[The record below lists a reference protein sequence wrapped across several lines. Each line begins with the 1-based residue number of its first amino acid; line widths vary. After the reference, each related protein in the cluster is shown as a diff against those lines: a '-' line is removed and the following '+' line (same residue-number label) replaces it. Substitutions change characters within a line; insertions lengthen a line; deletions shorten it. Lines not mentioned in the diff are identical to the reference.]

1 LFVRTWPDALDRAI
15 EAQLDGVPG
24 RELARAALALSESYR
39 SAPAASGRVSGPAGG
54 PAGAPRGATAV
65 WSPAERLAY
74 LVVRAPATYAAV
86 CAALQELQ
94 ARGSGEPIA
103 SLLDLGAGPGVGLWA
118 AADLFDSL
126 RAATLIERDPDT
138 IALGERLARDAGLT
152 AGAALTWRRADLR
165 DLAAGRLDL
174 APHDLVLL
182 SYSIGELDD
191 VTMAAA
197 VDAAWR
203 AARAALV
210 IVEPGT
216 PRHAARLIAMRQRL
230 IDEGATIAAPCPHA
244 RACPLA
250 PPDWCHFGVRLAR
263 SSLHRRIKQGA
274 LPYEDEKFSYIVAV
288 RGAGHPASARVL
300 RRPDLRKG
308 FVQLSLCA
316 TDGLRQTTVT
326 RSARE
331 EYRAARDVSWGDAW
345 NAAKMIHPF
354 QPEEKAASS
363 SPEIDD

>member
-1 LFVRTWPDALDRAI
+1 VKTWPDALDRAI

-24 RELARAALALSESYR
+24 RDLARAALALSDAYR
-39 SAPAASGRVSGPAGG
+39 AAPAGG
-54 PAGAPRGATAV
+54 GPSSAPRHTASGGSGRGVSRESNGSMGDGPREHAGSRGATTS

-86 CAALQELQ
+86 RAALQELQ
-94 ARGSGEPIA
+94 ARGSGELIG

-126 RAATLIERDPDT
+126 RAATLIERDAET
-138 IALGERLARDAGLT
+138 ITLGERLASDAGL
-152 AGAALTWRRADLR
+152 AASTSLTWRRADLR
-165 DLAAGRLDL
+165 DLRDRDRLDL

-191 VTMAAA
+191 VSMATA

-203 AARAALV
+203 AARIALV

-216 PRHAARLIAMRQRL
+216 PRHSARLVAMRQRL
-230 IDEGATIAAPCPHA
+230 IEEGATIVAPCPHA

-250 PPDWCHFGVRLAR
+250 APDWCHFGVRLAR
-263 SSLHRRIKQGA
+263 SGLHRRLKQGA
-274 LPYEDEKFSYIVAV
+274 LSYEDEKFSYLVAT
-288 RGAGHPASARVL
+288 RGTGHPAPARVI

-316 TDGLRQTTVT
+316 GDGLRNETVT
-326 RSARE
+326 RSAKE
-331 EYRAARDVSWGDAW
+331 KYRAARDVAWGDPW
-345 NAAKMIHPF
+345 
-354 QPEEKAASS
+354 
-363 SPEIDD
+363 DCC